1 MSGSEEASRFA
12 REETPPPSLVPPPA
26 TTARSDGASPAPGLS
41 SGGSFEAASPA
52 NSASGGLSAHVR
64 SLGWEEREFSD
75 VAVTALGKTYPL
87 HRLVLS
93 RSPYFRALM
102 RGPWADASSTS
113 LTLTFDDPLIDGDA
127 VDAALGFLYDK
138 LPGLTCDSAPRV
150 LAAAS
155 YLDLQ
160 DLCVHCVDF
169 IVEDVR
175 AETILGYQTF
185 AESHQPYGPH
195 GERVRAAC
203 WGFLCSSGAVELAG
217 SLHHLSPATLDK
229 LLRGNDLWVP
239 NEAAR
244 YRLAR
249 RVISDARAAG
259 EAALARDIDAQRRL
273 GTTRKGKQLEENEE
287 NARGEHSEDA
297 LEAEDIARE
306 VVSKMVAVTVG
317 EVPDDSQGDAL
328 LFANGGEEKRARL
341 AGVSAP
347 RSAPLRDSTEI
358 RAFREATEA
367 YLEVDEEI
375 TLTTASTLAGCVN
388 YAHLAFDDLLAFRA
402 ELEAE
407 QARLETAAFRRLEA
421 ANRAPPGAMAAA
433 ADEARAVLTR
443 SPLRA
448 ATEGLWMQ
456 TILRAHVAAQAD
468 GPTGIM
474 RLSKPAPDPAGL
486 GPRLD
491 AAGSQDA
498 QDALDDAFGGAL
510 ARSRSAA
517 EVSVSPRAPDPRSAV
532 DSLAHPQLG
541 GGISDARSIFDG
553 AESPFRFGV
562 EIEDVVNLADGQARH
577 SAEEFYAG
585 SLWKVSV
592 QAFSDEDPGGRRTL
606 GLFLHRRPARDGA
619 HARAG
624 GQAQASGSR
633 SRDGAGGGRD
643 DLGAPAGFN
652 GSGSSADML
661 RHVMSHRERGTGNVE
676 STTNERASQSQSQAG
691 QSQAR
696 GGVPT
701 DRVSSYCDERE
712 TVGVRYELLCPS
724 KAEIIRLGSLAPT
737 TRATTLP
744 RAPKGWGWRT
754 ALMFDDLATTCTQ
767 SGALRVIAVIRLTD
781 ADAYEG
787 EDKK

>member
-1 MSGSEEASRFA
+1 MSGPEEASRFA
-12 REETPPPSLVPPPA
+12 REEAPPPSLVPPPA

-203 WGFLCSSGAVELAG
+203 WGFLCASGAVELAG

-421 ANRAPPGAMAAA
+421 ANRAPPGRWRPQRTRR
-433 ADEARAVLTR
+433 AR
-443 SPLRA
+443 
-448 ATEGLWMQ
+448 
-456 TILRAHVAAQAD
+456 
-468 GPTGIM
+468 
-474 RLSKPAPDPAGL
+474 
-486 GPRLD
+486 
-491 AAGSQDA
+491 
-498 QDALDDAFGGAL
+498 
-510 ARSRSAA
+510 
-517 EVSVSPRAPDPRSAV
+517 
-532 DSLAHPQLG
+532 
-541 GGISDARSIFDG
+541 
-553 AESPFRFGV
+553 
-562 EIEDVVNLADGQARH
+562 
-577 SAEEFYAG
+577 
-585 SLWKVSV
+585 
-592 QAFSDEDPGGRRTL
+592 
-606 GLFLHRRPARDGA
+606 
-619 HARAG
+619 
-624 GQAQASGSR
+624 
-633 SRDGAGGGRD
+633 
-643 DLGAPAGFN
+643 
-652 GSGSSADML
+652 
-661 RHVMSHRERGTGNVE
+661 
-676 STTNERASQSQSQAG
+676 
-691 QSQAR
+691 
-696 GGVPT
+696 
-701 DRVSSYCDERE
+701 C
-712 TVGVRYELLCPS
+712 
-724 KAEIIRLGSLAPT
+724 
-737 TRATTLP
+737 
-744 RAPKGWGWRT
+744 
-754 ALMFDDLATTCTQ
+754 
-767 SGALRVIAVIRLTD
+767 
-781 ADAYEG
+781 
-787 EDKK
+787 